1 MAVDHDPRG
10 HRFNL
15 PPERGQAR
23 LEYRD
28 LDAHT
33 VEFYSTY
40 VEPSQRGRGL
50 AAEVV
55 RGALDHARAEG
66 KRVRPT
72 CSYVRAFLRRH
83 PEYADLEA

>member
-1 MAVDHDPRG
+1 MAVEHDRAG
-10 HRFNL
+10 HRFRL
-15 PPERGQAR
+15 PPERGEAR

-28 LDAHT
+28 LDADT
-33 VEFYSTY
+33 LEFYSTY

-50 AAEVV
+50 ASEVV
-55 RGALDHARAEG
+55 RAALDHARAQG

-83 PEYADLEA
+83 PEYGDLEA